1 MNDRLHRGS
10 DVGEETL
17 ISAYLLAKETVFEA
31 GFADEID
38 WQDDRSFDS
47 VSEPDFLREAAWV
60 ILSAGM
66 RECVVRKKFSA
77 LSQAFLEWESAS
89 AITQHKNDCRHA
101 ALLCFSHKAKI
112 NAILNLVEHVAALS
126 YPEVRR
132 NVVAGGLTYLET
144 FAFIGPVTRY
154 HFAKNLGLDVVK
166 PDRHLMRIS
175 AAAGYTSPEKMCRL
189 ISRFTGEKIAVVDV
203 VLWRFATLRS
213 DYVSAFRT
221 DCLPVLLND

>member
-10 DVGEETL
+10 DVGEEAL
-17 ISAYLLAKETVFEA
+17 IGAYLLAKETVLEA
-31 GFADEID
+31 GFAYEID
-38 WQDDRSFDS
+38 WQEDRSFDS

-66 RECVVRKKFSA
+66 RECVVRRKFLA

-89 AITQHKNDCRHA
+89 AITQHKNDCRRA

-175 AAAGYTSPEKMCRL
+175 AAAGYTSPEEMCRL

-213 DYVSAFRT
+213 DYISAFRT
-221 DCLPVLLND
+221 ACLPVLLND